1 MAIQRLIHC
10 LRYSQEV
17 APAEEEA
24 DEAEWAEGQVPVK
37 PEPMDE
43 GDEHADGVAEAAS
56 SEMEGDEP
64 METNEAT
71 VQSRQIQGTTK
82 ILCR

>member
-1 MAIQRLIHC
+1 MATQRLIHC
-10 LRYSQEV
+10 VRSPQEV

-24 DEAEWAEGQVPVK
+24 DETEWGEGVVPVK

-43 GDEHADGVAEAAS
+43 GDEHAEGVAEAAS

-71 VQSRQIQGTTK
+71 VQSQQIQGTTDT
-82 ILCR
+82 